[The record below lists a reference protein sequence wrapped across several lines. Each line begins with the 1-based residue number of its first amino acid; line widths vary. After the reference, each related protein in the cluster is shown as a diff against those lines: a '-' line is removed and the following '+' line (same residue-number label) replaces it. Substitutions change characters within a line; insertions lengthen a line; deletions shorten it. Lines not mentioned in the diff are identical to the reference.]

1 MDPEA
6 SRVAATE
13 FAGLRV
19 VEVDTT
25 ISCARKHGD
34 DNSMGLWTGLD
45 TQKGII
51 YGTPFKTLRN
61 TWSGRVDI
69 QLEHLGY
76 VAVKSG
82 PGYSRASYILVN
94 GN

>member
-1 MDPEA
+1 MDWSGYPE
-6 SRVAATE
+6 RDH
-13 FAGLRV
+13 LW
-19 VEVDTT
+19 DTLQN
-25 ISCARKHGD
+25 AK
-34 DNSMGLWTGLD
+34 
-45 TQKGII
+45 K
-51 YGTPFKTLRN
+51 Y
-61 TWSGRVDI
+61 WSGRVDI